1 MKEHEKIL
9 FVSLCVSLF
18 FMVSVYVV
26 RFFYKSGKAFVFK
39 TVLGRKDKTNDAVL
53 TALARFEKRL
63 DEIEQILV
71 HLPPVCGEGYLE
83 AKSHFD
89 VQSHRPRH

>member
-1 MKEHEKIL
+1 MKENEKIL

-39 TVLGRKDKTNDAVL
+39 EVLGRKDKTNEAVL
-53 TALARFEKRL
+53 VALARFEKRL
-63 DEIEQILV
+63 DEIEQTLI
-71 HLPPVCGEGYLE
+71 HLPPVCGEGYLG